1 MKMTEWYSFNPQD
14 TLYFRGAEPADMG
27 ESHAASMV
35 FPPPVHTIAGALR
48 TAVLV
53 QQGVSFDDYNR
64 GTCNPEISEK
74 IGKSGSDP
82 PFGIIGPFFL
92 FEGRAWVPCPFTW
105 FAEKNGKG
113 LRDNGTREIVI
124 SQPSPSRFVKSPAG
138 DKLFWVKGKN
148 LETLGGQWT
157 PLDELCNGNNNKW
170 IKSSGDFFVY
180 EPHTGIALDVK
191 DQRRAI
197 REGHLYSFQH
207 ARLCEG
213 VVLGFGCTRELGLA
227 ESGVLKFGAEQRFG
241 EYKKIQGLHIPA
253 GKSGLYM
260 ALSIVAGDEE
270 TNGHCVATGKIRYL
284 GGWDLHRKFHKPM
297 VGYFPPGS
305 VFDKKI
311 NDYCIEL

>member
-1 MKMTEWYSFNPQD
+1 MTEWYSFNPQD

-48 TAVLV
+48 TAMLV
-53 QQGVSFDDYNR
+53 QRRVPFDDYNR
-64 GTCNPEISEK
+64 GTCNSEISEK
-74 IGKSGSDP
+74 IGKSGSEA

-92 FEGRAWVPCPFTW
+92 LENRAWVPCPFTW

-113 LRDNGTREIVI
+113 DSEDGTRKITI
-124 SQPSPSRFVKSPAG
+124 STPSPSSIVKSPAG
-138 DKLFWVKGKN
+138 EKLFWAKGKN
-148 LETLGGQWT
+148 LETLGGKWT
-157 PLDELCNGNNNKW
+157 LLDELCDGRHEKV
-170 IKSSGDFFVY
+170 IKNSGAFFVS
-180 EPHTGIALDVK
+180 ESHTGIALDVK
-191 DQRRAI
+191 DKRRAI

-207 ARLCEG
+207 ARLREG
-213 VVLGFGCTRELGLA
+213 VALGFGCSRDLGLA
-227 ESGVLKFGAEQRFG
+227 ESGVLKLGAEQRFG
-241 EYKKIQGLHIPA
+241 EYKKIRDMQIAP

-297 VGYFPPGS
+297 VGYFPAGS

-311 NDYCIEL
+311 NDHCIAL